1 MRSPLMW
8 CTCLTLVM
16 GHASGDSG
24 ALTDF
29 TAKDAPFVLQWT
41 GQKPGSNRVARCTA
55 TLIAPQWAITA
66 RHCAVKLLNN
76 VPDDVQVTL
85 SFYNAQEKIVF
96 KVGVADAFGAPL
108 QKKGQSLDVAL
119 VKLKRSVQ
127 NVPPALLDAVSY
139 KNSGM
144 STRVIQLAQAV
155 GSIGRGPKLLKAV
168 LAEPSLRS
176 TTLGARGGDSGG
188 AWLRTEPDG
197 TFVLSGVISGGV
209 KKGKK
214 RIGIAYQPS
223 YVREWIDNKTGGT
236 ANWTQPAVQ
245 TLQEFMDGGREVAP
259 MSTSWATE
267 AASVGCTF
275 GVLASA
281 ALLVIFNLRRSSTR
295 SSTGNTLHS
304 VDDPETFQDEAT
316 GTGYE

>member
-1 MRSPLMW
+1 MW

-144 STRVIQLAQAV
+144 STRVIPVGTSGGFHWARAKTAQ
-155 GSIGRGPKLLKAV
+155 GSSGGAKLTV
-168 LAEPSLRS
+168 DNTGGS
-176 TTLGARGGDSGG
+176 GMRGGDSGG